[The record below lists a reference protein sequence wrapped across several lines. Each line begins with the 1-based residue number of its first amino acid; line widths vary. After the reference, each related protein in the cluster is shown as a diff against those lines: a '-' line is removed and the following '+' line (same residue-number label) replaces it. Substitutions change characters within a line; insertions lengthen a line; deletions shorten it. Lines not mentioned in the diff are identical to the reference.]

1 MNNLVDYVPLLHK
14 LWSGIK
20 NNLKYLAIPIMYLA
34 IIVSVVPSPKT
45 IVNIIDDKRLSSY
58 NTIILDKNTKINY
71 ILNKYNLSKSEFSI
85 LCGIVLSE
93 ADDTYEDAYAVINT
107 IYNRTHSKNWVRSV
121 DNKFGKGKGMN
132 LYYQAISPNQ
142 FTVYASGTYK
152 RHINEVDSAG
162 YDAIVDFLYTENI
175 MHNYLSFRSHSIK
188 VNNSESFSK
197 KGNNYFNTI
206 KEENRI

>member
-1 MNNLVDYVPLLHK
+1 MNNLVDYVPVLHK
-14 LWSGIK
+14 MWSGVK
-20 NNLKYLAIPIMYLA
+20 NNLKYLAMPIMYLV

-58 NTIILDKNTKINY
+58 NTVKLEKSEKIKY
-71 ILNKYNLSKSEFSI
+71 ILNKYNLSKNEFNI

-93 ADDTYEDAYAVINT
+93 ADSTYEDAYAVINT

-121 DNKFGKGKGMN
+121 DNKFGKDKGMN

-142 FTVYASGTYK
+142 FTVYASGSYK
-152 RHINEVDSAG
+152 KHMNDTDSVG
-162 YDAIVDFLYTENI
+162 YDAIIDFLYTENI

-188 VNNSESFSK
+188 VNGSESFSK
-197 KGNNYFNTI
+197 KGNNYFSTI

>member
-14 LWSGIK
+14 MWSGIK
-20 NNLKYLAIPIMYLA
+20 NNLKYLAMPIMYLA
-34 IIVSVVPSPKT
+34 IIVSAVPSPKT
-45 IVNIIDDKRLSSY
+45 IVNITDNKRLSSY
-58 NTIILDKNTKINY
+58 NTVILDKNEKINY
-71 ILNKYNLSKSEFSI
+71 ILNKYNLSKSEFSV

-107 IYNRTHSKNWVRSV
+107 IYNRTHSKNWVISV

-152 RHINEVDSAG
+152 RHMNKVDSTG
-162 YDAIVDFLYTENI
+162 YDAIIDFLYTENV

-188 VNNSESFSK
+188 VNDSESFSK